1 MADQRDPKWTPKY
14 TLILSGIVAL
24 GYIGLVLYILWDLHG
39 TYSVE
44 STRLL
49 LVLTLTIAMF
59 GFGGLLIIRAL
70 FVEKEP
76 DKFTDRFRL
85 AREIFLVFSGIF
97 GTIIGFYFGTSETED
112 KGASPAVEIAY
123 TDGQVTA
130 AVTGG
135 AEPFIGII
143 TKKDEAGGEMMT
155 ASQRTL
161 TYSAT
166 PCPEGASVLVV
177 DGRGRRAEGS
187 VNCGSAPVDAGNDVA
202 NQAAGN
208 SEANTTGNNATTN
221 D

>member
-1 MADQRDPKWTPKY
+1 MSWTPRY
-14 TLILSGIVAL
+14 TLILSSIVAL
-24 GYIGLVLYILWDLHG
+24 GYVGVILYFVSGLHG
-39 TYSVE
+39 AYSVE

-59 GFGGLLIIRAL
+59 GFGGLLIARAL
-70 FVEKEP
+70 FAGEAS
-76 DKFTDRFRL
+76 DGFQNRFRL

-97 GTIIGFYFGTSETED
+97 GTIIGFYFGTSDED
-112 KGASPAVEIAY
+112 STSSPAVEIAY
-123 TDGQVTA
+123 SDGQVTA

-135 AEPFIGII
+135 AEPFIGIL

-155 ASQRTL
+155 ASKRTL

-166 PCPEGASVLVV
+166 PCPEDASVLVV

-187 VNCGSAPVDAGNDVA
+187 VKCGSAPAGEGLGNSAA

-208 SEANTTGNNATTN
+208 SVTNTAGNNTTNS